1 MKREMSGMIKRIK
14 INWLD
19 IALATVVIISLILSG
34 IIWTNPFQYDHPRD
48 TSNSGTQNNSTQS
61 IGDLYLPTQVVKNGS
76 GQEQKILYSS
86 RVNLV
91 RQVQRQMKH
100 WQLGRSVLVKN
111 NNSDVYLSYL
121 RQPNSLML
129 SYSDPV
135 PATIFNETFAQTID
149 TSRIKQVDYILIPLH
164 HPHNIYLL
172 SDHGYRVYRVRIG
185 RGSNDKYL
193 KPFMDN
199 SRTINQVAVEHKII
213 NGKTLLLYPHS
224 FSLPVFGYQVT
235 AQNADTLSQNLI
247 SSNKRSTVNTNHNGH
262 ITTYRDGEDKR
273 VFYDHWTGK
282 IYYRNL
288 LSKQDVPESSALYSY
303 FYRLI
308 ARTGIPLNNLRYDG
322 INNRQRM
329 ISYRSYVE
337 GFPIY
342 NHDGYGAI
350 KVKAANSGK
359 LQLWMTLY
367 NIEVPVPINQQT
379 EKLPSTTTVFNE
391 LRQNNKL
398 KDISDI
404 RVGYL
409 WHSDST
415 NKVARLTPTYFV
427 KSHGSWVNYHKLEK

>member
-1 MKREMSGMIKRIK
+1 MNGMTKRIK
-14 INWLD
+14 IKWLD
-19 IALATVVIISLILSG
+19 IALATVVVISLILSG

-48 TSNSGTQNNSTQS
+48 TSSSGNQNNSAQS
-61 IGDLYLPTQVVKNGS
+61 IGDLYLPTQVVKNSS
-76 GQEQKILYSS
+76 GQDQSLLYSS

-91 RQVQRQMKH
+91 RQAQRQIKH

-121 RQPNSLML
+121 RQPDSLML

-135 PATIFNETFAQTID
+135 PATIFNETFSQTID
-149 TSRIKQVDYILIPLH
+149 TSRIKQVDHILIPLN
-164 HPHNIYLL
+164 HPRSIYLMC
-172 SDHGYRVYRVRIG
+172 DHGYRVYRVRIG

-193 KPFMDN
+193 KPFIGNNHSIDK
-199 SRTINQVAVEHKII
+199 VAVEHKII

-262 ITTYRDGEDKR
+262 ITTYRDGDDKR
-273 VFYDHWTGK
+273 VFYDHWNGK
-282 IYYRNL
+282 IHYRNF
-288 LSKQDVPESSALYSY
+288 LSKQDVPESSELYSY

-322 INNRQRM
+322 ISQHQRM

-342 NHDGYGAI
+342 NRDGYGAI
-350 KVKAANSGK
+350 KVKAANNGK
-359 LQLWMTLY
+359 LQLWMSLY
-367 NIEVPVPINQQT
+367 NIQVPLPINHQE
-379 EKLPSTTTVFNE
+379 EKLPSTTTVFND
-391 LRQNNKL
+391 LRENNKL

-404 RVGYL
+404 RIGYL
-409 WHSDST
+409 WRSDST
-415 NKVARLTPTYFV
+415 SKVVRLTPTYFV
-427 KSHGSWVNYHKLEK
+427 KYNGSWINYQKLEK